1 MNKTIQLLNKVME
14 DVRAIGKTDVN
25 SQQKFNFR
33 GIDSVVNAVGPALR
47 KHGLV
52 IVPEVLDEAHDVIA
66 SSSGG
71 QLKVARLKVAYS
83 VFSVDGDPIS
93 GTVCSEAFDSGDK
106 ATAKA
111 MSVAYRTF
119 LLQLLCIPTDEP
131 DPDSYSYEIGSAK
144 ATAKAPEAVDWLARA
159 KATKNLPDLQKVYHE
174 ARAAGVPDTLLEQI
188 KALG

>member
-14 DVRAIGKTDVN
+14 DVRAIGKNDVN

-52 IVPEVLDEAHDVIA
+52 IVPEVIEETHDVIP

-83 VFSVDGDPIS
+83 VFSVDGEPIS
-93 GTVCSEAFDSGDK
+93 GTVCAEAFDSGDK

-111 MSVAYRTF
+111 MSVAFRTF
-119 LLQLLCIPTDEP
+119 LLQVLCIPTDEP
-131 DPDSYSYEIGSAK
+131 DPDSYSYEIGK
-144 ATAKAPEAVDWLARA
+144 VNPKTGEVKDWLAVA
-159 KATKNLPDLQKVYHE
+159 QATKSLPELQEVY
-174 ARAAGVPDTLLEQI
+174 RAARKAGASEALLEQI
-188 KALG
+188 KALPR